1 MKRVLFS
8 KLIIFLLVLLVL
20 PSCTVYTEKRSEALS
35 QAVFATADSINGAR
49 FDLSHRYAEQAKRLA
64 YPPKKSI
71 QISSVFTKES
81 VGLTNNKSSLVQS
94 NIVTAT
100 LDNKEQRPVLR
111 LVIPEF
117 LKHTKLLIENSEE
130 WNEMVKSKE
139 FVKQLEQDKQNLQ
152 KLTSDIDAELQR
164 QYQMNSKMVEDLNKL
179 QKQVLA
185 KDLLILKLY
194 IVITGLFL
202 MLGGGVYLRM
212 KGIL

>member
-1 MKRVLFS
+1 MIRVFFS
-8 KLIIFLLVLLVL
+8 ILLVGLLS
-20 PSCTVYTEKRSEALS
+20 SCTVYTEKRSESLS
-35 QAVFATADSINGAR
+35 QAVFATADSISGAR
-49 FDLSHRYAEQAKRLA
+49 FDLSYKYAEQAKRLA
-64 YPPKKSI
+64 YPPKKPI
-71 QISSVFTKES
+71 EITRVFTKEVVTPNEKKTLIPPS
-81 VGLTNNKSSLVQS
+81 F
-94 NIVTAT
+94 VTAT

-111 LVIPEF
+111 LVVPEF

-130 WNEMVKSKE
+130 WNEMVKAKE
-139 FVKQLEQDKQNLQ
+139 FAKQLEADKQTLQ

-194 IVITGLFL
+194 IVIVGLIL

>member
-1 MKRVLFS
+1 MRQVLFG
-8 KLIIFLLVLLVL
+8 KLAIFLLALFL

-49 FDLSHRYAEQAKRLA
+49 FDLSYKYAEQAKRLA
-64 YPPKKSI
+64 YPPKKAIEVSRI
-71 QISSVFTKES
+71 FTKEPIALNDS
-81 VGLTNNKSSLVQS
+81 KISLVQPS
-94 NIVTAT
+94 IVTAT

-111 LVIPEF
+111 LVVPEF

-130 WNEMVKSKE
+130 WNEMVKTKE
-139 FVKQLEQDKQNLQ
+139 FAKQLEIDKQNLQ
-152 KLTSDIDAELQR
+152 KLTSDIDAELQK

-185 KDLLILKLY
+185 KDLHIIKLY
-194 IVITGLFL
+194 IVIVGLIL
-202 MLGGGVYLRM
+202 TLGGGVYLRM